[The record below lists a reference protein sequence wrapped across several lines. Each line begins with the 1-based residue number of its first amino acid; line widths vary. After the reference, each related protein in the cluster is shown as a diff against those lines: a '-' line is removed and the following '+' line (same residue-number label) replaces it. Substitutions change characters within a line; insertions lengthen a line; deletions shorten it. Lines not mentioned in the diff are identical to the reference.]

1 MNTFPPTITD
11 SFNHDSAV
19 DSNFLCSGGEIYV
32 DDSEVL
38 VKMVVID
45 VF

>member
-1 MNTFPPTITD
+1 MKTFPPTITD

-19 DSNFLCSGGEIYV
+19 DRNFLCSGGEIHV
-32 DDSEVL
+32 DDGEVL
-38 VKMVVID
+38 VKVVVID